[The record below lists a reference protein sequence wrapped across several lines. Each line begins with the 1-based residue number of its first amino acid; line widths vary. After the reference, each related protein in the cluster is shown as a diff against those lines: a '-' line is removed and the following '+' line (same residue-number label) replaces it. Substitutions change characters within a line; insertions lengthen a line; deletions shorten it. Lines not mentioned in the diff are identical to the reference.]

1 MRMRFFGRYG
11 AHAFGTFGLLLML
24 VMAKLARY
32 EAAPH
37 HSYPQRTRAWLARRA
52 MDAIGAFGWLVDQL
66 PTRSSERSGEPK
78 LDRARVNA
86 GAA

>member
-1 MRMRFFGRYG
+1 MRTRFFGRYG

-24 VMAKLARY
+24 LMARLARF

-37 HSYPQRTRAWLARRA
+37 HTYPQRTRAWLARRA
-52 MDAIGAFGWLVDQL
+52 MDGIGAFGWLVDRL
-66 PTRSSERSGEPK
+66 PTRASERSREPK